1 MLNLMPGPVPLHKDI
16 KQTFFDTFLSHRSQQ
31 FYDDMTAFRAE
42 LCSFTGAENVGL
54 FTGSG
59 TLANEVICANIKNI
73 GGKGIIMNNGEFG
86 KRLSIQGTQTEL
98 DFIHYKKN
106 LNEVFDYDE
115 IENMLDAN
123 DIKWIWMVHCE
134 TSSGLLND
142 LPRMK
147 EMTAKRGIK
156 LCLDCVSSIGN
167 LRPDLSGVY
176 MASGT
181 SGKGFGSYAG
191 ICMVYY
197 ATEILSKPV
206 KGIPRYFDLVL
217 HHETNGVPW
226 TMSTNLF
233 YALKKAYSRT
243 STAEHRAL
251 IKKLSDTLCTELASQ
266 GIPTLWPTDK
276 ILPGVITLV
285 LPKEINSYQ
294 FGNDLEKA
302 GYYLNYGSYYLKDA
316 NMVQA
321 CLMGDHNEEGLQ
333 SFIDAVKVLLKEHK
347 TASVAA

>member
-1 MLNLMPGPVPLHKDI
+1 MLNLMPGPVPLHPDI
-16 KQTFFDTFLSHRSQQ
+16 KQAFYDTFMSHRSKQ
-31 FYDDMTAFRAE
+31 FYDDMTAFRSE
-42 LCSFTGAENVGL
+42 LCKFTNTEHVGL

-73 GGKGIIMNNGEFG
+73 GGKGIILNNGEFG

-123 DIKWIWMVHCE
+123 DIKWVWMVHCE

-142 LPRMK
+142 LSRMK
-147 EMTAKRGIK
+147 EMTSKRGVK

-197 ATEILSKPV
+197 AAEVLSKPV
-206 KGIPRYFDLVL
+206 KGIPRYFDIPL
-217 HHETNGVPW
+217 HAETNGVPW
-226 TMSTNLF
+226 TMSANLF
-233 YALKKAYSRT
+233 YALKTAYSHT
-243 STAEHRAL
+243 STAEHRDH
-251 IKKLSDTLCTELASQ
+251 IKKLSDTLCVELAKE
-266 GIPTLWPTDK
+266 GVPTLWPKDK

-285 LPKEINSYQ
+285 LPKEINSYE
-294 FGNDLEKA
+294 FGNELENA
-302 GYYLNYGSYYLKDA
+302 GFYLNYGSYYLKDA

-321 CLMGDHNEEGLQ
+321 CLMGHHTEEGLQ
-333 SFIDAVKVLLKEHK
+333 SFIDTVKGMLKERK
-347 TASVAA
+347 AATVAA